1 VSASA
6 QLNVMPGENLWL

>member
-6 QLNVMPGENLWL
+6 QLNVMPGVNLWL